1 MKYVKLGGAGI
12 KVSELC
18 LGTMVFGSAA
28 DEKQSLQI
36 IDRAIDDGINFSL
49 TLPMVTITESRK
61 LSLVRLLKVKEKTW
75 CL

>member
-28 DEKQSLQI
+28 DENQSLQI
-36 IDRAIDDGINFSL
+36 IDRAIDDGGDS
-49 TLPMVTITESRK
+49 
-61 LSLVRLLKVKEKTW
+61 
-75 CL
+75 